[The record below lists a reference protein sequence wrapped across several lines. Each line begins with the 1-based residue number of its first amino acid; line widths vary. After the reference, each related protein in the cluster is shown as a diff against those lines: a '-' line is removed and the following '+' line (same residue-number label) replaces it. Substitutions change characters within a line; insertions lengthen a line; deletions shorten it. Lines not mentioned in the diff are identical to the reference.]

1 MQDANVGI
9 NLLCD
14 RILRLIKF
22 NRMRLFFFLMS
33 ELLKE
38 RSLLLLFLLRLF
50 SFGETKGIHSLKF
63 IEMLCNDI
71 EEKGEK
77 EEE

>member
-22 NRMRLFFFLMS
+22 DRIRLFFLMS

-38 RSLLLLFLLRLF
+38 RSLLLLFLLRLS